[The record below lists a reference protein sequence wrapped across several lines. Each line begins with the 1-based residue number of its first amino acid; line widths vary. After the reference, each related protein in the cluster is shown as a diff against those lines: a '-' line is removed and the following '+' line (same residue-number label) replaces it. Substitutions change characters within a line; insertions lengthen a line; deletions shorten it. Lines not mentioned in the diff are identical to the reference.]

1 MIREET
7 GYDADMSTMVP
18 LEKEK
23 KVKRKTVREV
33 SLLSFLDYRDHTCF
47 LAHLSHRLKV
57 SYCDHRIAINN
68 FF

>member
-47 LAHLSHRLKV
+47 LALSHRLKV
-57 SYCDHRIAINN
+57 GYCDHRMSIKK